1 MDTIFGSPAAAGTGM
16 VWQPEATD
24 MVVSKRSAAHE
35 KAHLSKEELAFKV
48 AARRNRLL
56 GLWVADK
63 LGLSG
68 EAAAAYAREV
78 VVADLDEPGDADIVR
93 KVAGDLA
100 AKGIDVSAKEI
111 GERMQALLAEARAQ
125 ITQET
130 Q

>member
-1 MDTIFGSPAAAGTGM
+1 
-16 VWQPEATD
+16 